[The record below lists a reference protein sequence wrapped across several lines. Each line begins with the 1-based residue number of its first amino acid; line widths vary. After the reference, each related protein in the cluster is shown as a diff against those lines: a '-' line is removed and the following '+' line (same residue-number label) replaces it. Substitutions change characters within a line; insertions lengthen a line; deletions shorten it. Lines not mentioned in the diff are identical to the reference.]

1 MASVRE
7 VSRRIARM
15 ASWTAALVIVA
26 FALLDGPVWAAN
38 KDTLVIGAD
47 ISDTNFLDP
56 TRQFVLSA
64 PITIYATYE
73 PLVTMTSGDYETLRP
88 ALATK
93 WELVDDG
100 NAWLFHLRDGV
111 KFHSGN
117 PLTADDVKFSFDR
130 LKNIKDNPSELA
142 ENFKSTDV
150 VDAHTVKITMVDKT
164 QPLLNLLVSPTFV
177 ILDSKVVREHGG
189 DSSADASTKDKASEW
204 LNQNSAGTGPY
215 ILTQW
220 ERNSQ
225 IALKRNSNYW
235 RKPAGFERVVIKH
248 IPESTSQV
256 LALKRGDID
265 AAINLT
271 PTQLDSLKSEKDI
284 RLLEGT
290 SLDFVYMT
298 LTGGSDLNKALAQKE
313 AREAVAYAID
323 YDGIIKGLMKGYATR
338 PPSFI
343 PVGLGG
349 VTAKLTQEIGYRH
362 DPARAKQLLDKAGLS
377 SGFSFELTYGNAA
390 VAGTT
395 YQLVAEK
402 VQSDLAK
409 VGITATLNPMDQAN
423 ARTKYLKAETQS
435 MLTFWNPD
443 APEPWA
449 WAEATVHRVAK
460 RVHWTVAQDVTDLV
474 TKAGGAPSK
483 KEADA
488 YYLDYQKA
496 LVGEANYIILFQP
509 IYRVATRTSISGW
522 QVSAA
527 GWQVNLYDVRPAE

>member
-1 MASVRE
+1 MADVRGIL
-7 VSRRIARM
+7 RRIARM
-15 ASWTAALVIVA
+15 SWTVA
-26 FALLDGPVWAAN
+26 VVMMVVVWTDGRLEAAN
-38 KDTLVIGAD
+38 KKTLVIGAD

-73 PLVTMTSGDYETLRP
+73 PLITMTSADYESLRP
-88 ALATK
+88 LLATK

-100 NAWLFHLRDGV
+100 NAWQFHLRDGV
-111 KFHSGN
+111 KFQSGN
-117 PLTADDVKFSFDR
+117 PLTAEDVKFSFDR

-150 VDAHTVKITMVDKT
+150 VDPHTVKITMVDKT

-177 ILDSKVVREHGG
+177 ILDSKVVLEHGG
-189 DSSADASTKDKASEW
+189 DSSPDASTKDKASEW

-215 ILTQW
+215 MLTRW

-225 IALKRNSNYW
+225 IELKQNSNYW
-235 RKPAGFERVVIKH
+235 RKPAGFERVVIQH

-271 PTQLDSLKSEKDI
+271 PTQLDSLKGEKNI

-298 LTGGSDLNKALAQKE
+298 LTGSSDLNKALAQRE

-349 VTAKLTQEIGYRH
+349 VTAKLTEEIGYRH

-377 SGFSFELTYGNAA
+377 SGFPFEISYGNAA

-409 VGITATLNPMDQAN
+409 VGITAKLNPMDQAN
-423 ARTKYLKAETQS
+423 VRTKYLNGETQS
-435 MLTFWNPD
+435 MMTFWNPD

-460 RVHWTVAQDVTDLV
+460 RVHWTVPQNVTDLV
-474 TKAGGAPSK
+474 AKAGGAANK
-483 KEADA
+483 KDADA
-488 YYLDYQKA
+488 FYLDYQKA
-496 LVGEANYIILFQP
+496 LIAEANYIILFQP
-509 IYRVATRTSISGW
+509 IYRVATRTSIKGW
-522 QVSAA
+522 QVNAA
-527 GWQVNLYDVRPAE
+527 GWQVNLYDVQPAE